1 MSNMQKPASAIAKE
15 KKLLLFPGD
24 PLIKTL
30 KPDYY
35 VIVDP
40 GTLDVVFTSS
50 ANASEV
56 DPDDPDDPDDP
67 NNTKEPEDPFVNNL
81 KAPSLSDITLVSKTM
96 ITDTNKNQFVQFVFN
111 VKNSGGDT
119 VIGVQGYGQ

>member
-1 MSNMQKPASAIAKE
+1 MSNVQKPASATAKVQ
-15 KKLLLFPGD
+15 KLLLFPGD

-40 GTLDVVFTSS
+40 GSLNVIYDSG
-50 ANASEV
+50 V
-56 DPDDPDDPDDP
+56 DPEDDQYVDPEEEEEEE
-67 NNTKEPEDPFVNNL
+67 NNGL

-96 ITDTNKNQFVQFVFN
+96 VTDKNKNQFVEFVFN
-111 VKNSGGDT
+111 IKNSGGNT
-119 VIGVQGYGQ
+119 VIGVEAYGQ

>member
-1 MSNMQKPASAIAKE
+1 MSNVQKPASATAKV

-40 GTLDVVFTSS
+40 STLDVIFDSGIT
-50 ANASEV
+50 
-56 DPDDPDDPDDP
+56 PDDEGDDGSSEGGDEDDGRVD
-67 NNTKEPEDPFVNNL
+67 TSLL
-81 KAPSLSDITLVSKTM
+81 KAPSLSDITLVSKKM
-96 ITDTNKNQFVQFVFN
+96 VTDKNKNQYVEFVFN
-111 VKNSGGDT
+111 VKNSGGET
-119 VIGVQGYGQ
+119 VIGVEGYGQ

>member
-1 MSNMQKPASAIAKE
+1 MSNVQKPASATAKVQ
-15 KKLLLFPGD
+15 KLMLFPGD

-35 VIVDP
+35 IIVDP
-40 GTLDVVFTSS
+40 GSLNVIFDPSLDSD
-50 ANASEV
+50 V
-56 DPDDPDDPDDP
+56 DLDEEQED
-67 NNTKEPEDPFVNNL
+67 EPEDPYVNNL

-96 ITDTNKNQFVQFVFN
+96 VTDKNKNQFVEFVFN

-119 VIGVQGYGQ
+119 VIGVEVYGQ

>member
-1 MSNMQKPASAIAKE
+1 MSNVQKPASATAKVQ
-15 KKLLLFPGD
+15 KLMLFPGD

-35 VIVDP
+35 IIVDP
-40 GTLDVVFTSS
+40 GSLNVIFDPSLDSD
-50 ANASEV
+50 V
-56 DPDDPDDPDDP
+56 DLDEEQED
-67 NNTKEPEDPFVNNL
+67 EPEDPYVNNL

-96 ITDTNKNQFVQFVFN
+96 VTDKNKNQFVEFVFN

-119 VIGVQGYGQ
+119 VIGAEVYGQ

>member
-1 MSNMQKPASAIAKE
+1 MSNKPKPASASAKE

-40 GTLDVVFTSS
+40 GSLDVIFDSGVD
-50 ANASEV
+50 ANNE
-56 DPDDPDDPDDP
+56 DPDDPE
-67 NNTKEPEDPFVNNL
+67 KEPDEPAGGL

-96 ITDTNKNQFVQFVFN
+96 VTDKNKNQFVEFVFN

-119 VIGVQGYGQ
+119 VIGVEGYGQ

>member
-1 MSNMQKPASAIAKE
+1 MSNVQKPASATAKE

-40 GTLDVVFTSS
+40 GSLDVIVNTS
-50 ANASEV
+50 ADAGDE
-56 DPDDPDDPDDP
+56 DPDEPEDDPDDPY
-67 NNTKEPEDPFVNNL
+67 VNLL

-96 ITDTNKNQFVQFVFN
+96 VTDKNKNQFVEFVFN
-111 VKNSGGDT
+111 IKNSGGDT
-119 VIGVQGYGQ
+119 VVGVEGYGQ

>member
-1 MSNMQKPASAIAKE
+1 MSNIKKPASATAKE

-35 VIVDP
+35 IIVDP
-40 GTLDVVFTSS
+40 GTLSVINENTSNIDEDV
-50 ANASEV
+50 SEEEEWEV
-56 DPDDPDDPDDP
+56 LFGL
-67 NNTKEPEDPFVNNL
+67 N
-81 KAPSLSDITLVSKTM
+81 APSLSDIKLVSKTM
-96 ITDTNKNQFVQFVFN
+96 ITDKNKNQFVEFVFN

-119 VIGVQGYGQ
+119 VIGVEGYGQ

>member
-1 MSNMQKPASAIAKE
+1 MQKPASTTAKE

-35 VIVDP
+35 IIVNP
-40 GTLDVVFTSS
+40 GSLDAVFNSS
-50 ANASEV
+50 ADGSDE
-56 DPDDPDDPDDP
+56 DPDDDD
-67 NNTKEPEDPFVNNL
+67 NTEEEKYTNLL

-96 ITDTNKNQFVQFVFN
+96 VTDKNKNQFIEFVFN

-119 VIGVQGYGQ
+119 VIGAEVYGQ

>member
-1 MSNMQKPASAIAKE
+1 MSNIQKPASATAKE
-15 KKLLLFPGD
+15 KKLMLFPGD

-40 GTLDVVFTSS
+40 GSLEVIFNSS
-50 ANASEV
+50 ADASEG
-56 DPDDPDDPDDP
+56 DPDDPEDD
-67 NNTKEPEDPFVNNL
+67 PEDPYVNNL

-96 ITDTNKNQFVQFVFN
+96 VTDKNKNQFIEFVFN

-119 VIGVQGYGQ
+119 VIGAEVYGQ

>member
-1 MSNMQKPASAIAKE
+1 MSNVQKPASATAKVQ
-15 KKLLLFPGD
+15 KLMLFPGD

-40 GTLDVVFTSS
+40 GSLNVIYDS
-50 ANASEV
+50 NV
-56 DPDDPDDPDDP
+56 DPEDPEEPEEP
-67 NNTKEPEDPFVNNL
+67 EEPEDPENPGL

-96 ITDTNKNQFVQFVFN
+96 VTDKNKNQFVEFVFN

-119 VIGVQGYGQ
+119 VIGVEGYGQ

>member
-1 MSNMQKPASAIAKE
+1 MSNMQKPASATAKE
-15 KKLLLFPGD
+15 KKLVLFPGD

-40 GTLDVVFTSS
+40 GSLDVIFDSGVD
-50 ANASEV
+50 AS
-56 DPDDPDDPDDP
+56 DGYPDDPDDESDED
-67 NNTKEPEDPFVNNL
+67 KEPAGAL
-81 KAPSLSDITLVSKTM
+81 KAPSLSDITLVSKTI
-96 ITDTNKNQFVQFVFN
+96 ITDKNKNQFVEFVFN

-119 VIGVQGYGQ
+119 VIGAEVYGQ

>member
-1 MSNMQKPASAIAKE
+1 MSNVQKPASATAKVQ
-15 KKLLLFPGD
+15 KLLLFPGD

-40 GTLDVVFTSS
+40 GSLDVIYDSG
-50 ANASEV
+50 V
-56 DPDDPDDPDDP
+56 DPEDDEYVDPEEEEEEEE
-67 NNTKEPEDPFVNNL
+67 NNGL

-96 ITDTNKNQFVQFVFN
+96 VTDKNKNQFVEFVFN

-119 VIGVQGYGQ
+119 VIGVEGYGQ

>member
-1 MSNMQKPASAIAKE
+1 MSNIQKPASATAKE
-15 KKLLLFPGD
+15 KKLMLFPGD

-40 GTLDVVFTSS
+40 GSLEVIFDSS
-50 ANASEV
+50 ADASEG
-56 DPDDPDDPDDP
+56 DPDDPEDD
-67 NNTKEPEDPFVNNL
+67 PEDPYVNNL
-81 KAPSLSDITLVSKTM
+81 KSPSLSDITLVSKTM
-96 ITDTNKNQFVQFVFN
+96 VTDKNKNQFIEFVFN

-119 VIGVQGYGQ
+119 VIGAEVYGQ

>member
-1 MSNMQKPASAIAKE
+1 MSNMQKPASATAKE
-15 KKLLLFPGD
+15 KKLMLFPGD

-40 GTLDVVFTSS
+40 GSLDVIFDSS
-50 ANASEV
+50 ADASEG
-56 DPDDPDDPDDP
+56 DPDDPEDD
-67 NNTKEPEDPFVNNL
+67 PEDPYVNNL
-81 KAPSLSDITLVSKTM
+81 KSPSLSDITLVSKTM
-96 ITDTNKNQFVQFVFN
+96 VTDKNKNQFIEFVFN

-119 VIGVQGYGQ
+119 VIGAEIYGQ

>member
-1 MSNMQKPASAIAKE
+1 MSNMQKPASATAKE

-35 VIVDP
+35 IIVDP
-40 GTLDVVFTSS
+40 GSLDVIFDSGID
-50 ANASEV
+50 ASDE
-56 DPDDPDDPDDP
+56 
-67 NNTKEPEDPFVNNL
+67 EPEEDPGEEPVEEPAGGL
-81 KAPSLSDITLVSKTM
+81 KAPSLSDITLISKTM
-96 ITDTNKNQFVQFVFN
+96 VTDKNKNQFVEFVFN

-119 VIGVQGYGQ
+119 VIGVEGYGQ

>member
-1 MSNMQKPASAIAKE
+1 MSNVQKPASATAKVQR
-15 KKLLLFPGD
+15 LLLFPGD

-35 VIVDP
+35 IIVDP
-40 GTLDVVFTSS
+40 GSIGVMSDLD
-50 ANASEV
+50 
-56 DPDDPDDPDDP
+56 
-67 NNTKEPEDPFVNNL
+67 PEDQEEEGKEEEEEENFGL

-96 ITDTNKNQFVQFVFN
+96 VTDKNKNQFVEFVFN

-119 VIGVQGYGQ
+119 VIGAEVYGQ

>member
-1 MSNMQKPASAIAKE
+1 MSNMQKPASSTAKE
-15 KKLLLFPGD
+15 KKLMLFPGD

-40 GTLDVVFTSS
+40 GSLDVIFDSGVD
-50 ANASEV
+50 ANDE
-56 DPDDPDDPDDP
+56 DPDDPEEEPDDVY
-67 NNTKEPEDPFVNNL
+67 VNLL

-96 ITDTNKNQFVQFVFN
+96 ITDKNKNQFVEFVFN

-119 VIGVQGYGQ
+119 VIGVEGYGQ

>member
-1 MSNMQKPASAIAKE
+1 MQKPASATAKE

-24 PLIKTL
+24 PLIKIL

-35 VIVDP
+35 VIVEP
-40 GTLDVVFTSS
+40 GTLNVIFDSGI
-50 ANASEV
+50 
-56 DPDDPDDPDDP
+56 DPGDDPGDDDPGD
-67 NNTKEPEDPFVNNL
+67 NNPIGDEPEVVL

-96 ITDTNKNQFVQFVFN
+96 ITDKNKNQFVEFVFN

-119 VIGVQGYGQ
+119 VIGVEGYGQ

>member
-1 MSNMQKPASAIAKE
+1 MQKPASATAKE
-15 KKLLLFPGD
+15 KKLMLFPGD

-35 VIVDP
+35 IIVDP
-40 GTLDVVFTSS
+40 GSLDVISDSGVD
-50 ANASEV
+50 ANDE
-56 DPDDPDDPDDP
+56 DPDDPEEEPDDVY
-67 NNTKEPEDPFVNNL
+67 VNLL

-96 ITDTNKNQFVQFVFN
+96 ITDKNKNQFVEFVFN

-119 VIGVQGYGQ
+119 VIGVEGYGQ